1 MNLTSFFL
9 IVGAIGIIGI
19 IASEIY
25 FHNQETRHHLSAD
38 K

>member
-9 IVGAIGIIGI
+9 IVGAIGIIGF
-19 IASEIY
+19 IATVVYYNRHEI
-25 FHNQETRHHLSAD
+25 

>member
-9 IVGAIGIIGI
+9 IVGAIGVIGF
-19 IASEIY
+19 IASVIY
-25 FHNQETRHHLSAD
+25 FRNHET

>member
-9 IVGAIGIIGI
+9 IVGAIGIIGVL
-19 IASEIY
+19 ASEIY
-25 FHNQETRHHLSAD
+25 FKYHEM